1 MNTTELIEEIT
12 TVKDLSRNRSQ
23 LYYIV
28 IPQYEKVNNMT
39 LQDLLDEADG
49 EEEKRI
55 LLKHRRIKK
64 RLLKFRQ
71 YCLTKMKK
79 SSASTYMQ
87 VVIAVYHYYEI
98 ETPNLP
104 QIHVTYTEQI
114 TDIPTHNHVKQV
126 LELTTQTR
134 LKAVILFMYTSGCSV
149 NETIHLTLHEFID
162 ATNEYHHGGT
172 IRQILS
178 ELSHN
183 DHVVPIFHIVRLKTG
198 IPYYT
203 FCTPEATTFIL
214 KMLQERLYQKE
225 LHEQDLLFEMTT
237 AGIQAFCR
245 RANDKLEW
253 GWKGSRRFFHPHALR
268 KLFATTLLKQRVD
281 PFTVHFLLGH
291 HVDTVTS
298 AYLKVDPQ
306 SLKIIYMEKM
316 GAFSIYTKYEYNTIT
331 STEKQE
337 LKELK
342 DFKKKY
348 ESRLEDIEAL
358 LHMRKN

>member
-1 MNTTELIEEIT
+1 MNTTELIEEIIN
-12 TVKDLSRNRSQ
+12 VKDLSKNRSE
-23 LYYIV
+23 LYHIV

-39 LQDLLDEADG
+39 LQELLDEADD

-71 YCLTKMKK
+71 YCLNKMKK
-79 SSASTYMQ
+79 SSTSTYMQ
-87 VVIAVYHYYEI
+87 VIIALYHYYDI

-104 QIHVTYTEQI
+104 SLHVAYPEQI
-114 TDIPTHNHVKQV
+114 IDIPTNDHVKQV
-126 LELTTQTR
+126 IELTTQLR
-134 LKAVILFMYTSGCSV
+134 LKAVIIFMYTSGCSV
-149 NETIHLTLHEFID
+149 NETIHLTIQDFID
-162 ATNEYHHGGT
+162 ATKEYHHGGT
-172 IRQILS
+172 IRQVLS
-178 ELSHN
+178 ELSRKGC
-183 DHVVPIFHIVRLKTG
+183 VVPIFHIIRLKTE

-203 FCTPEATTFIL
+203 FCTPEATTFII

-225 LHEQDLLFEMTT
+225 LHENDSLFEMTT
-237 AGIQAFCR
+237 ASIQTFCR
-245 RANDKLEW
+245 RANDKMEW

-291 HVDTVTS
+291 HVDNVTS
-298 AYLKVDPQ
+298 AYLKVDSQ

-316 GAFSIYTKYEYNTIT
+316 SAFSIYTKYEYNTIT
-331 STEKQE
+331 SSEKQE
-337 LKELK
+337 LRELK

-348 ESRLEDIEAL
+348 ESRLEHIEAL
-358 LHMRKN
+358 LHTRKN